1 MAKRKSP
8 FGEIKS
14 PYRENQL
21 EITTA
26 QAFGARLRDAAKDC
40 QLTQSQLAK
49 ALDIPSSTMGRY
61 WNGER
66 FFPAE
71 IMFRAAD
78 HLSVNAR
85 WLVTGELMVRDA
97 NDLTAE
103 EMQLLTKFR
112 ALTPRQQQ
120 HVRQN
125 AAMLSGVG
133 ATGAEESAIATQNTL
148 HSPGIGFRSAP
159 AK

>member
-66 FFPAE
+66 LFPAE
-71 IMFRAAD
+71 IMFRASD
-78 HLSVNAR
+78 HLSVDPR
-85 WLVTGELMVRDA
+85 WLVTGEHRAWDA
-97 NDLTAE
+97 NDLTIAE
-103 EMQLLTKFR
+103 IELLTNFR
-112 ALTPRQQQ
+112 ALTPLQQQ
-120 HVRQN
+120 HVQQS
-125 AAMLSGVG
+125 ATILSGG
-133 ATGAEESAIATQNTL
+133 APAEMGEVAPSAPHAL
-148 HSPGIGFRSAP
+148 HSPRIGYRSASEE
-159 AK
+159 